1 MTRQVTGTLL
11 KPDGSADSSKV
22 LNFYA
27 IDSVGDSILAGV
39 LTSITTDGF
48 GAYDVTLENGYYRV
62 QIGRGLIAGDITI
75 VDGVAIDLPSLLSD

>member
-1 MTRQVTGTLL
+1 MTRQVTGTLS
-11 KPDGSADSSKV
+11 KPDGSADASKV
-22 LNFYA
+22 LNFHA
-27 IDSVGDSILAGV
+27 IESAADSILSGV

-75 VDGVAIDLPSLLSD
+75 EDGAAIDLPSLLSD